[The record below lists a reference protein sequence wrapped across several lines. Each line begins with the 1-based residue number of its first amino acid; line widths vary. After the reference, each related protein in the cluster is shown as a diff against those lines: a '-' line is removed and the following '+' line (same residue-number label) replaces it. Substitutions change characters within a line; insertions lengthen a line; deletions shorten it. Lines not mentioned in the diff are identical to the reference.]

1 MLTINRFVRVKSLK
15 QQNKI
20 IHNQIGII
28 MGIYGNRYN
37 PNYFDVMIKGSSYL
51 LLKDELSII

>member
-1 MLTINRFVRVKSLK
+1 MLTINRFVMVKPLN

-20 IHNQIGII
+20 IHNKTGII
-28 MGIYGNRYN
+28 VGIYGNRYN
-37 PNYFDVMIKGSSYL
+37 PNYFDVKIKGYSYL

>member
-1 MLTINRFVRVKSLK
+1 MLTINRFVKVKPLN

-20 IHNQIGII
+20 VHNQTGII

-37 PNYFDVMIKGSSYL
+37 PNYFDVMINGSSYL
-51 LLKDELSII
+51 LLKNELSIV